1 MAVTISGST
10 GIDKV
15 VDGSIAAVDLA
26 ANAVTTAKIADDAI
40 TLAKMAPGTD
50 GNLITYDASQNPAY
64 VATGTAGQLLTSAG
78 TGAPPTFTTVS
89 SGGVTHLG
97 TMTTTSGTTQTLSD
111 LDLSIYNVL
120 MISINQVSHS
130 GGASGQIEL
139 GFGVGADFGF
149 GNPASSTQ
157 GMNHLYFID
166 LSTNNFWAM
175 CDSALAII
183 TTGSS
188 KNNGFNQSGIYEKA
202 QNLQVA
208 STTVHVSM
216 ENGYT
221 FDNGSVEV
229 YGLK

>member
-1 MAVTISGST
+1 MATTINGST
-10 GIDKV
+10 GVSQIQD
-15 VDGSIAAVDLA
+15 DT
-26 ANAVTTAKIADDAI
+26 VTTAKVNDSQITNALMADDAI
-40 TLAKMAPGTD
+40 GIAEL
-50 GNLITYDASQNPAY
+50 S
-64 VATGTAGQLLTSAG
+64 ATGTASSSTFLRGDNAWATPAG
-78 TGAPPTFTTVS
+78 
-89 SGGVTHLG
+89 GGVTHLG

>member
-1 MAVTISGST
+1 MATLKLTSSGGGVQSIDTPSTASSFTSTLPGTTGTLLDTNSSLPAANLTGTVADARISALTASKLTGALPAISGASLT
-10 GIDKV
+10 GI
-15 VDGSIAAVDLA
+15 
-26 ANAVTTAKIADDAI
+26 
-40 TLAKMAPGTD
+40 
-50 GNLITYDASQNPAY
+50 
-64 VATGTAGQLLTSAG
+64 
-78 TGAPPTFTTVS
+78 S

-97 TMTTTSGTTQTLSD
+97 TMTTTSGTTQTLSG